1 MIDPDDV
8 LAVDAFLDCLEDP
21 DFDAHLLM
29 DLEELYGVPMWDLD
43 RWMLP

>member
-8 LAVDAFLDCLEDP
+8 LAVDAFFDCLNDP

-29 DLEELYGVPMWDLD
+29 AVEELHGVPVGDLD